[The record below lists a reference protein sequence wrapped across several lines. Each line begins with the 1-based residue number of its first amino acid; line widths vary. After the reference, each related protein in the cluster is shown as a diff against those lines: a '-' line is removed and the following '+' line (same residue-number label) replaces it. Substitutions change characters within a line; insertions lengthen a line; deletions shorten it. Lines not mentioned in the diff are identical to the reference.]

1 MPPVSADTA
10 PSSTRLLLIDD
21 DVELCGLLRD
31 YLASEGFELTS
42 TCQPQQAVEQALSGR
57 FAMVL
62 LDVMLPR
69 TNGFQL
75 LKEIRTRSDIPV
87 LMLTARGEDVDR
99 IVGLELG
106 ADDYLPKPFNS
117 RELVAR
123 IHAILRRSTAS
134 ATHPAAARLVVGDV
148 ELDPAARTVRR
159 GGELIEL
166 TGVEFSLLEEL
177 LKSAGRVAHRE
188 DLFRSVLGRRG
199 EPFDRSLDMHISN
212 LRKKLGHKVGDLER
226 IRTLRG
232 VGYVYA
238 VPGAA
243 P

>member
-1 MPPVSADTA
+1 MAL
-10 PSSTRLLLIDD
+10 SSQNPAEATRLLLIDD
-21 DVELCGLLRD
+21 DLELCALLAD

-42 TCQPQQAVEQALSGR
+42 TCQPQQAVGQAVSGR

-75 LKEIRTRSDIPV
+75 LKEIRSHSQVPV

-123 IHAILRRSTAS
+123 IHAILRRSVKRPA
-134 ATHPAAARLVVGDV
+134 PAAARVVVGDL

-159 GGELIEL
+159 GGEPVEL

-177 LKSAGRVAHRE
+177 LKAAGRVVNRE

-212 LRKKLGHKVGDLER
+212 LRKKLGHKIGDLER

-238 VPGAA
+238 VSGGAA
-243 P
+243 